1 MTEKPEEQMPSTS
14 GETKEVKELFDLKN
28 FPHILDSDEEDFKD
42 FEEADREKDPEYF
55 LMDEQVDEAF
65 REMSDMERQYF
76 LELKQFHQADYLQRG
91 QIRPLSEYI
100 RELMKWLKPGIPT
113 QTQEIQELLRDK
125 LLKRART
132 KSELRER
139 GEIPEE
145 KPKMKRVRTTY
156 LGPSTIEEKQA
167 DGTIVIKVLPD
178 KDVYEDLIHE
188 EDEVIDMTAME
199 SASEEDPDEE
209 SADDLSIVTVDSLAN
224 IDKDQIRELWQEMS
238 ETKAKEANIYNR
250 LSNMVE
256 EMSPAIIQETI
267 SKTPKP
273 GSNIPACVEDL
284 FKEVG
289 SAAVFKRIV
298 ACGYMIY
305 EDYMASKDPN
315 YQKLSLWKVI
325 KKFQTDSKGLLQ
337 MRRGEAY
344 AREKKKTERMVKQEQ
359 KLELKPKKSEKYQA
373 SAEETIHI
381 PGLGGIQVREE
392 DLLDEELFSTEQEV
406 EDEPLGGADDA
417 QGTPETSKK
426 RKREDE

>member
-1 MTEKPEEQMPSTS
+1 MGPFT
-14 GETKEVKELFDLKN
+14 V
-28 FPHILDSDEEDFKD
+28 
-42 FEEADREKDPEYF
+42 
-55 LMDEQVDEAF
+55 
-65 REMSDMERQYF
+65 
-76 LELKQFHQADYLQRG
+76 
-91 QIRPLSEYI
+91 
-100 RELMKWLKPGIPT
+100 
-113 QTQEIQELLRDK
+113 
-125 LLKRART
+125 
-132 KSELRER
+132 
-139 GEIPEE
+139 EE
-145 KPKMKRVRTTY
+145 KK
-156 LGPSTIEEKQA
+156 E

-178 KDVYEDLIHE
+178 KDIYEDLVHE
-188 EDEVIDMTAME
+188 EDEVIDMTAIE

-209 SADDLSIVTVDSLAN
+209 SADDLSIVMVDSLAN
-224 IDKDQIRELWQEMS
+224 VDKEQVKELWKEMS

-256 EMSPAIIQETI
+256 KMSPAIIQETI
-267 SKTPKP
+267 SKTPKL

-284 FKEVG
+284 FEEVG

-298 ACGYMIY
+298 ACGFMIY

-315 YQKLSLWKVI
+315 YQKLSLRKVI
-325 KKFQTDSKGLLQ
+325 KKFQMDSKGLLQ

-359 KLELKPKKSEKYQA
+359 KLELKPEKSEGYQA

-406 EDEPLGGADDA
+406 EGETLGGADDA
-417 QGTPETSKK
+417 RSTPETSKK

>member
-1 MTEKPEEQMPSTS
+1 MPLTS
-14 GETKEVKELFDLKN
+14 GETREVKELFDLKN
-28 FPHILDSDEEDFKD
+28 FPHILDSDEEDFED

-55 LMDEQVDEAF
+55 LTDEQVDEAF
-65 REMSDMERQYF
+65 REMSDTERQYF

-100 RELMKWLKPGIPT
+100 QELMKWLKPGIPT
-113 QTQEIQELLRDK
+113 QTQEIQQLLRDK
-125 LLKRART
+125 LLAKACT

-139 GEIPEE
+139 EKISEE
-145 KPKMKRVRTTY
+145 KPKMKRIQTMY
-156 LGPSTIEEKQA
+156 MGPSTIEEKKD

-178 KDVYEDLIHE
+178 KDIYEDLIHE

-209 SADDLSIVTVDSLAN
+209 SADDLSIVTVDSLTN
-224 IDKDQIRELWQEMS
+224 IDKDQIRKLWKEMS
-238 ETKAKEANIYNR
+238 ETKAKEADIYNR

-273 GSNIPACVEDL
+273 GSNIPACVEEL
-284 FKEVG
+284 FEEVG

-298 ACGYMIY
+298 ACGFMIY
-305 EDYMASKDPN
+305 EDYMASKDSN
-315 YQKLSLWKVI
+315 YQKLSLRKVI
-325 KKFQTDSKGLLQ
+325 KKFQMDSKGLLQ

-344 AREKKKTERMVKQEQ
+344 AREKKKTERMVKQQQ
-359 KLELKPKKSEKYQA
+359 KLELKPEKSEYQA
-373 SAEETIHI
+373 STEETIHI

-406 EDEPLGGADDA
+406 EGEPLGGADDA
-417 QGTPETSKK
+417 QSTPETSKK
-426 RKREDE
+426 RKRED

>member
-1 MTEKPEEQMPSTS
+1 MAPKQLGQTDYMQLLHAMC
-14 GETKEVKELFDLKN
+14 VDYLILLC
-28 FPHILDSDEEDFKD
+28 FPN
-42 FEEADREKDPEYF
+42 
-55 LMDEQVDEAF
+55 EQVDQAF
-65 REMSDMERQYF
+65 KEMSDTERQYF

-100 RELMKWLKPGIPT
+100 WELMKWLKPGIPT
-113 QTQEIQELLRDK
+113 QTQEIQQLLRDK

-139 GEIPEE
+139 GELPEE

-156 LGPSTIEEKQA
+156 LRLSTIEEKQV

-178 KDVYEDLIHE
+178 KDIYEDLVHE

-224 IDKDQIRELWQEMS
+224 IDKEQVKELWKEMS

-284 FKEVG
+284 FEEVG

-298 ACGYMIY
+298 ACGFMIY
-305 EDYMASKDPN
+305 EDYMASKDPS
-315 YQKLSLWKVI
+315 YQKLSLQKVI

-337 MRRGEAY
+337 MRRGEVY
-344 AREKKKTERMVKQEQ
+344 AREKKKTERMIKQEQ
-359 KLELKPKKSEKYQA
+359 KLELKPKKSEEYQA